1 MPAYQPKEAAPRR
14 PQKETE
20 MTISIGPTGYIDLV
34 STAVDPGKPVRIISF
49 VGPGDTG
56 PIVHPHFRVGR
67 HPSAIIDITAGGE
80 LVTSSFKTTVGAN
93 HSIRHQSDTGMAA
106 ALDGHTC
113 WAICPSDTGI
123 PVVT

>member
-1 MPAYQPKEAAPRR
+1 M
-14 PQKETE
+14 
-20 MTISIGPTGYIDLV
+20 ISIGPKGHLDLI
-34 STAVDPGKPVRIISF
+34 STDVDPQKRMRIVSF

-56 PIVHPHFRVGR
+56 PIVSDHFVVGR

-80 LVTSSFKTTVGAN
+80 LVTTSFKTTVGTN
-93 HSIRHQSDTGMAA
+93 HAIRHQSDTGQAA

-123 PVVT
+123 TAIT